1 MIIAF
6 SKAGSGR
13 CELHTFLHHR
23 GLLSCKQHLSSGNTG
38 GDSTSVPSWI
48 YFQGSFT
55 FHQQLSE
62 WFTSGGHYGKV
73 KNKHAPSQF
82 PGTPPLSGLLFI
94 YLAYLLS
101 CIFPLQHSSTTDSFP
116 DRFSAALVWGLL
128 CCRIS
133 LPGQQESFLPVN
145 ENAVSVQ
152 KFTDHEN
159 PSLIGENRLDDLS
172 YFFSSFLLLW
182 SFTHLSTPLLW

>member
-82 PGTPPLSGLLFI
+82 PGTPPFLVFYLFI
-94 YLAYLLS
+94 WHICSPTLFLFSIL
-101 CIFPLQHSSTTDSFP
+101 PLQTVFPWQVFCCIDLRSIVLQNWPSRKVRKLPSSQWECSKCSEIYWPWKSFI
-116 DRFSAALVWGLL
+116 DR
-128 CCRIS
+128 
-133 LPGQQESFLPVN
+133 
-145 ENAVSVQ
+145 
-152 KFTDHEN
+152 
-159 PSLIGENRLDDLS
+159 GE
-172 YFFSSFLLLW
+172 
-182 SFTHLSTPLLW
+182 

>member
-62 WFTSGGHYGKV
+62 WFTSGGLYGKV
-73 KNKHAPSQF
+73 KNKYAPSQF
-82 PGTPPLSGLLFI
+82 PGMPPLSALLFI

-101 CIFPLQHSSTTDSFP
+101 YTFPLQHSSTADCLSLTGFLLHW
-116 DRFSAALVWGLL
+116 FEVYCAAELALQES
-128 CCRIS
+128 R
-133 LPGQQESFLPVN
+133 ESFLPVN

-159 PSLIGENRLDDLS
+159 PSLIGENRPDDLFIFS
-172 YFFSSFLLLW
+172 SSFLLL
-182 SFTHLSTPLLW
+182 